1 MALVTSK
8 IPSTAVVKQANAVW
22 RTLKLRKRWTLSLVL
37 GMACVLFSIV
47 AIGKLNVMSIIE
59 KFSILF
65 YFTKKNLSSPMWL
78 G

>member
-8 IPSTAVVKQANAVW
+8 IPSIAVVKQANAVW

-37 GMACVLFSIV
+37 GMSCVLFSIV

-65 YFTKKNLSSPMWL
+65 
-78 G
+78 